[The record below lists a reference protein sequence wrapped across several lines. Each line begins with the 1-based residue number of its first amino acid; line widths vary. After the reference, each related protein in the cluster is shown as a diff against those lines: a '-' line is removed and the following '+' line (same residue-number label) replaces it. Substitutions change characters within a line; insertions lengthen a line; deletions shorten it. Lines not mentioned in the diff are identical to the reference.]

1 MIDYN
6 SEKYRT
12 TSGRIK
18 RAFGANN
25 VFRLNN
31 GDINYLFNYFTPE
44 LYTKGKYGINA
55 EVYPIRYGR
64 QQLAIIVGLKPFG
77 VIDDKFI
84 NITRRYNRLAEMLT
98 KDEKRLAR
106 IYDGRDPNGYKHLGL
121 KMKLYCRWEKEIFR
135 AGYGKMITE

>member
-6 SEKYRT
+6 SEKDRT

-18 RAFGANN
+18 RAFGTNN
-25 VFRLNN
+25 VFRLDES
-31 GDINYLFNYFTPE
+31 DINYLFNYFTPE

-55 EVYPIRYGR
+55 KVYPIRYGR
-64 QQLAIIVGLKPFG
+64 QQVAITVGRKPFG

-84 NITRRYNRLAEMLT
+84 NITRRYNRLAEMLAN
-98 KDEKRLAR
+98 DEKRLN
-106 IYDGRDPNGYKHLGL
+106 DSRDPNGYKYTGL
-121 KMKLYCRWEKEIFR
+121 KMALYCRWEKEIFR